1 MPNIAKPNS
10 KMPGPGLRHLG
21 QDLRVLPAPLLFEL
35 IEENDTETLSSVISK
50 NQHDGGS
57 ESVLKLLNE
66 ARDEKGRSAVT
77 LAVLAR
83 ATVVCPGYM
92 HLRYTITSIM
102 ATFPMYYIGTRAR
115 TASGCEQNVH
125 K

>member
-1 MPNIAKPNS
+1 M
-10 KMPGPGLRHLG
+10 
-21 QDLRVLPAPLLFEL
+21 
-35 IEENDTETLSSVISK
+35 
-50 NQHDGGS
+50 
-57 ESVLKLLNE
+57 LKLLNE

-102 ATFPMYYIGTRAR
+102 IVRPG
-115 TASGCEQNVH
+115 
-125 K
+125 

>member
-1 MPNIAKPNS
+1 MEA
-10 KMPGPGLRHLG
+10 
-21 QDLRVLPAPLLFEL
+21 A
-35 IEENDTETLSSVISK
+35 
-50 NQHDGGS
+50 NQS
-57 ESVLKLLNE
+57 SVLKLLNE

-115 TASGCEQNVH
+115 TASGYEQNVQSDSH
-125 K
+125 GTVYVCLGQPILQLG